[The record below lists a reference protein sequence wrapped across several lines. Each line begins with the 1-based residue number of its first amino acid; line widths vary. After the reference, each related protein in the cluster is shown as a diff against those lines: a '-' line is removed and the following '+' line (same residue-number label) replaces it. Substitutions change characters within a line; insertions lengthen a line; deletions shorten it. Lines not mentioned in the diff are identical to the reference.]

1 MQTWGGIAGR
11 RKTEIVLSQN
21 ALAEVSRL
29 KSRVGDSCE
38 EKPPGNQAEEQRTPK
53 PTSVDKP

>member
-11 RKTEIVLSQN
+11 RETEIVLSQN
-21 ALAEVSRL
+21 ALAGVSKL

-38 EKPPGNQAEEQRTPK
+38 EKPPGSQAEEQRKPK
-53 PTSVDKP
+53 PTRVDKP